1 MSSFFEQELGRLFGD
16 GQVIRNPTYSGRSC
30 FGTLGKDLRVR
41 ARFIT
46 TGYADHY
53 DSLKITVLNRTDG
66 PVDTLVLKLKDL
78 LGKKSVPG
86 NPNFR
91 EGVSPHIWDNY
102 GKQEWYAYHP
112 TAADYEVIRQAAK
125 QYLDVFRDRQ
135 QERVQD
141 QDGPKLVYIC
151 APLRGDVEKNIE
163 FARQKAQEVFQAGDI
178 PVCPHLM
185 FPPIADPENPQQDQ
199 AARDMGLRLVESC
212 QEVHVYGPEWTEG
225 MWAEIR
231 HAMDLGIQV
240 KTDQK
245 TIGHSPPRRQATR
258 KGKGAR

>member
-1 MSSFFEQELGRLFGD
+1 MSNFFERELGRVFGD
-16 GQVIRNPTYSGRSC
+16 GQVIRDPTYSGRSC
-30 FGTLGKDLRVR
+30 LGTLGKDLRVR
-41 ARFIT
+41 AQFIT

-78 LGKKSVPG
+78 LGMKPVPG

-91 EGVSPHIWDNY
+91 NGVAPYIWVY
-102 GKQEWYAYHP
+102 QGKPEWYAFQP
-112 TAADYEVIRQAAK
+112 TAADYETIRQAAR

-135 QERVQD
+135 QERA

-185 FPPIADPENPQQDQ
+185 FPPIADPENPVQDQ
-199 AARDMGLRLVESC
+199 AAREMGLRLVESC

-240 KTDQK
+240 KTDQE
-245 TIGHSPPRRQATR
+245 TIGRSPPRRQAPR

>member
-1 MSSFFEQELGRLFGD
+1 MSNFFEQELRKLFQD
-16 GQVIRNPTYSGRSC
+16 GAIMDDPTFSGRSC

-41 ARFIT
+41 AQFIT
-46 TGYADHY
+46 TKISDQY
-53 DSLKITVLNRTDG
+53 DALKLAVLNRTDG
-66 PVDTLVLKLKDL
+66 PVDTMVLRLKDI
-78 LGKKSVPG
+78 LGNKPVPR
-86 NPNFR
+86 NPNFPN
-91 EGVSPHIWDNY
+91 GVSPHIWDDY
-102 GKQEWYAYHP
+102 GKAEWYAFRP
-112 TAADYEVIRQAAK
+112 TAADYNTIRQAAGD
-125 QYLDVFRDRQ
+125 YLEVFR
-135 QERVQD
+135 ERETVREIS
-141 QDGPKLVYIC
+141 GPKLVYIC

-185 FPPIADPENPQQDQ
+185 FPPIADPKNPEQDQ
-199 AARDMGLRLVESC
+199 AAREMGLRLVESC

-231 HAMDLGIQV
+231 HAMDLGIEV

-245 TIGHSPPRRQATR
+245 TIGRAQPHRQAAR

>member
-1 MSSFFEQELGRLFGD
+1 MSNFFERELGRVFGD

-199 AARDMGLRLVESC
+199 AAREMGLRLVESC
-212 QEVHVYGPEWTEG
+212 QEVHIYGPEWTEG

-231 HAMDLGIQV
+231 HAMDLGIEV
-240 KTDQK
+240 KTDQQ
-245 TIGHSPPRRQATR
+245 TIGHSPPRRQVPR

>member
-1 MSSFFEQELGRLFGD
+1 MSSFFDQELRKLFGD
-16 GQVIRNPTYSGRSC
+16 GKIIDSPSYSGRSC

-41 ARFIT
+41 AQFVT
-46 TGYADHY
+46 SGHADHY

-66 PVDTLVLKLKDL
+66 PVDTQVLKLKDL
-78 LGKKSVPG
+78 LGIKPVPG

-91 EGVSPHIWDNY
+91 NGVAPHIWDDY
-102 GKQEWYAYHP
+102 GKAEWYAYRP
-112 TAADYEVIRQAAK
+112 TDADYETIRQAAG

-135 QERVQD
+135 QERTQG
-141 QDGPKLVYIC
+141 GPKLVYIC

-185 FPPIADPENPQQDQ
+185 FPPVADPENPQQDQ
-199 AARDMGLRLVESC
+199 AAREMGLRLVESC
-212 QEVHVYGPEWTEG
+212 QQVNVYGPEWTEG

-231 HAMDLGIQV
+231 HAMDLGIEV
-240 KTDQK
+240 KTDQQ
-245 TIGHSPPRRQATR
+245 TIGHSPPRRQVPR

>member
-1 MSSFFEQELGRLFGD
+1 MSNFFERELGRVFGD

-46 TGYADHY
+46 TGYVDHY

-135 QERVQD
+135 QEHA

-185 FPPIADPENPQQDQ
+185 FPPVADPENPQQDQ
-199 AARDMGLRLVESC
+199 AAREMGLRLVESC
-212 QEVHVYGPEWTEG
+212 QQVNVYGPEWTEG

-231 HAMDLGIQV
+231 HAMDLGIEV
-240 KTDQK
+240 KTDQQ
-245 TIGHSPPRRQATR
+245 TIGHSPPRRQVPR

>member
-1 MSSFFEQELGRLFGD
+1 MSNFFERELGRVFGD
-16 GQVIRNPTYSGRSC
+16 GQVIRDPTYSGRSC
-30 FGTLGKDLRVR
+30 LGTLGKDLRVR
-41 ARFIT
+41 AQFIT

-199 AARDMGLRLVESC
+199 AAREMGLRLVESC

-231 HAMDLGIQV
+231 HAMDLGIEV
-240 KTDQK
+240 KTDQQ
-245 TIGHSPPRRQATR
+245 TIGHSPPRRQVPR

>member
-1 MSSFFEQELGRLFGD
+1 MSSFFEQELWRLFGD
-16 GQVIRNPTYSGRSC
+16 GKTFDNPACSGRAC
-30 FGTLGKDLRVR
+30 LGTLGRDLRVR
-41 ARFIT
+41 AQFIST
-46 TGYADHY
+46 HISGQFDA
-53 DSLKITVLNRTDG
+53 LKLTVLNRTDG
-66 PVDTLVLKLKDL
+66 PVDTLTLKLNDL
-78 LGKKSVPG
+78 LGKKPVPG

-91 EGVSPHIWDNY
+91 EGVAPHIWDCY
-102 GKQEWYAYHP
+102 GKLEWYAYRP
-112 TAADYEVIRQAAK
+112 TDADYETIRQAAS
-125 QYLDVFRDRQ
+125 QYLNVFRERQ
-135 QERVQD
+135 QERP

-231 HAMDLGIQV
+231 HAMDLGIEV
-240 KTDQK
+240 KTDQE
-245 TIGHSPPRRQATR
+245 TIGRSPPLRQAPR
-258 KGKGAR
+258 KDRGVR

>member
-1 MSSFFEQELGRLFGD
+1 MSNFFERELGRVFGD
-16 GQVIRNPTYSGRSC
+16 GQVIRDPTYSGRAC
-30 FGTLGKDLRVR
+30 LGTLGKDLRVR
-41 ARFIT
+41 AQFIT

-53 DSLKITVLNRTDG
+53 DALKITVLNRADG

-78 LGKKSVPG
+78 LGKKPVPG
-86 NPNFR
+86 NPYFPN
-91 EGVSPHIWDNY
+91 GVAPHIWLDQ
-102 GKQEWYAYHP
+102 GKPEWYAFQP
-112 TAADYEVIRQAAK
+112 TAADYDTIRQAAK

-135 QERVQD
+135 QEHA

-231 HAMDLGIQV
+231 HAMDLGIEV
-240 KTDQK
+240 KTDQQ
-245 TIGHSPPRRQATR
+245 TIGHSPPRRQVPR